1 MAMNIAI
8 ERNMRIEYPT
18 RSPESDGTK
27 NTRLLKNTLISYQSN
42 TESKDNQSF
51 AFFELTLQRKPK
63 YFLLMFYLPFLFL
76 VFLSNLVFLV
86 PSATIII
93 VK

>member
-27 NTRLLKNTLISYQSN
+27 NTRLLKNTKN
-42 TESKDNQSF
+42 RNGK
-51 AFFELTLQRKPK
+51 
-63 YFLLMFYLPFLFL
+63 
-76 VFLSNLVFLV
+76 
-86 PSATIII
+86 
-93 VK
+93 